1 MSLKA
6 GLGIRWVPR
15 SEPLAPCACVA
26 RGAAALALGRA
37 LLEWDAARLAR
48 IKACAG
54 DGLLLLLGEGPEL
67 PWLDGIIYLGR
78 DEAAPHL
85 LLPTSRKPDVPVD
98 LFGRALAG
106 QIAEAKAG
114 GAVLPD
120 DISDGLLWIPIW
132 AAGPIERESLEAWTA
147 GP

>member
-1 MSLKA
+1 MTA
-6 GLGIRWVPR
+6 GVGVRWVPR
-15 SEPLAPCACVA
+15 SEPLAPFACVA
-26 RGAAALALGRA
+26 RGAAAQALGRA
-37 LLEWDAARLAR
+37 LLAWDAARLAR

-54 DGLLLLLGEGPEL
+54 DDLLLLLGEGPDL
-67 PWLDGIIYLGR
+67 PWQEGITYLGR

-85 LLPTSRKPDVPVD
+85 LLPTSRRPDVPVD
-98 LFGRALAG
+98 LFARALAG
-106 QIAEAKAG
+106 QITEAKGA

-120 DISDGLLWIPIW
+120 DTPDGLLWIPIW